1 MTIPMTLINMTIK
14 RLRLSFVRLLG
25 AQLDEKLIFSL
36 HVYTSSCLHVYT
48 FRLFIYQT
56 LCLKRFKKI

>member
-14 RLRLSFVRLLG
+14 QLRLSFVRLLR
-25 AQLDEKLIFSL
+25 AQLDEKLNFSL

-48 FRLFIYQT
+48 CLDFLYIK
-56 LCLKRFKKI
+56 LCV

>member
-25 AQLDEKLIFSL
+25 AQLDEKPIFSL

-48 FRLFIYQT
+48 YLDFLYI
-56 LCLKRFKKI
+56 KRCV